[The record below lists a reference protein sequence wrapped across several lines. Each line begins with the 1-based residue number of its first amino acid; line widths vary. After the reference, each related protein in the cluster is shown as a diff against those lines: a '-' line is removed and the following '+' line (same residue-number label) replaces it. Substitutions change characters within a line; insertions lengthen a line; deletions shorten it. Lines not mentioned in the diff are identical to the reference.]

1 MFSDNQSRRRLA
13 MAAALALMVLASGCS
28 ASTAPD
34 LESLGLAIET
44 DIQAG
49 ATFEVAAPKQP
60 GTTVSVKTTPAGITA
75 AITDAPTD
83 GMMLLMVNVEFDTPR
98 GDYNLGL
105 SVIRDGEEFVVGWPF
120 EVVEPGGPTP
130 TTVPVATTQP
140 TTSEAVLAVESPQPG
155 DLLVSS
161 DIVKGFTSTEQVGY
175 RLSAGGAVLDEGTLT
190 TVDGYFESPIVF
202 TNTCCIEMLLEV
214 FHLDAEGMTVTIP
227 LSYPEGDASVD
238 DAATLLISFGAAW
251 EAADWAAMRTL
262 AADPVVAEAQGWFIE
277 GGEVG
282 VAADTIETVLDNGW
296 FLYVP
301 PEGYA
306 LIFNFAYDATESG
319 LVLTELTFGGDAG

>member
-1 MFSDNQSRRRLA
+1 MSSNIEFNRWRFA

-28 ASTAPD
+28 AATAPD

-60 GTTVSVKTTPAGITA
+60 GTTVSVDTTPAGITA
-75 AITDAPTD
+75 AITDGPTA
-83 GMMLLMVNVEFDTPR
+83 GMMLLKVNVEFDTPR

-105 SVIRDGEEFVVGWPF
+105 SVVRDGDEFLVGWPF
-120 EVVEPGGPTP
+120 GVVDPGG
-130 TTVPVATTQP
+130 PVATTQP
-140 TTSEAVLAVESPQPG
+140 TTTEVVLTVESPQPG

-190 TVDGYFESPIVF
+190 TVDGYFESPIAF

-214 FHLDAEGMTVTIP
+214 FQLDPAGTTVTIP

-251 EAADWAAMRTL
+251 DAADWAAMRTL
-262 AADPVVAEAQGWFIE
+262 AADPVVAEAQRWFIE
-277 GGEVG
+277 GGKVG
-282 VAADTIETVLDNGW
+282 VAADTVETVLDNGW
-296 FLYVP
+296 FLYLP

-306 LIFNFAYDATESG
+306 LIFDFAYDAPESG
-319 LVLTELTFGGDAG
+319 LVLTELTFAGDAG